1 MLSFILN
8 SAPTVS
14 LTASEMTTTAT
25 TWLSWIL
32 TSIISVFNTMVQ
44 SPIIMA
50 FLVFALV
57 GVVVAFARKL
67 LM

>member
-1 MLSFILN
+1 
-8 SAPTVS
+8 
-14 LTASEMTTTAT
+14 MTTTAT